1 MMGSMGDLSGFGFW
15 MFITAV
21 VVGSMWCQARKRET
35 QQDTLRRLVESGKDI
50 DEAVLEKIL
59 AVSNK
64 DNRNKDSSNEQELT
78 TAGVIMLFISPGL
91 LVLGYFMQGLNE
103 VLLTLLA
110 GVAGLVA
117 FVGIGLLVA
126 GRVAK
131 HSYNDDKG

>member
-1 MMGSMGDLSGFGFW
+1 MGSMGDLSGFGFW
-15 MFITAV
+15 MFIAAV
-21 VVGSMWCQARKRET
+21 VVGGMWFEARKRET

-59 AVSNK
+59 AIGNK
-64 DNRNKDSSNEQELT
+64 GNRNDQELT
-78 TAGVIMLFISPGL
+78 TAGLIMLFISPGL

-117 FVGIGLLVA
+117 FIGIGLLVA

>member
-21 VVGSMWCQARKRET
+21 VVGSMWCKARKRET

-64 DNRNKDSSNEQELT
+64 DNSNKDNSNDQELT
-78 TAGVIMLFISPGL
+78 TAGLIVLFASPGL
-91 LVLGYFMQGLNE
+91 YVLGYFMQGLNE
-103 VLLTLLA
+103 KLLTVLT

-126 GRVAK
+126 GQVAK
-131 HSYNDDKG
+131 RWYTDGQG